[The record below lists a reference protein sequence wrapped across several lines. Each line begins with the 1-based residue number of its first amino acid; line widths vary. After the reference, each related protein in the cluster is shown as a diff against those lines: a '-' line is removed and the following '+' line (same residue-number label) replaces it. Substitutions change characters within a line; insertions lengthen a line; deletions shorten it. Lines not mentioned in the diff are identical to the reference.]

1 MPKHKWT
8 FKSRFRSGIF
18 SWKGTQLAA
27 KRMREAVSEIKKVA
41 KADSSLAGEGCI
53 EFLSRLYPAC
63 EHIDTSSG
71 AFGTASNKTVE
82 ALVPILINA
91 DWDINTRGKYME
103 KLYQAVCDDGWELL
117 SPITEQWGK
126 ICVYPGIAHLW
137 ADRFYPSIKNAWSH
151 RTRDY
156 MTGSIDICLSCLLET
171 KRYDELYELIS
182 IRQYSFWA
190 YDKFW
195 AEALVRQGKIEE
207 AIKYAQSLQKEDYDK
222 PSINQF
228 CENMLL
234 EAGRVEEAYNRYAL
248 KIPDYGTYISIYRNI
263 CKKYPN
269 KDKKQILLDLI
280 EKKGNKGKWFA
291 AAKSA
296 GFLDLALECAE
307 TGDSD
312 PNTLLRATR
321 DFDDKEPEFA
331 IRVGMEAIVIFL
343 TAEFNDPITPY
354 DIYMFYSDVWQVAEK
369 HNQVGWFNAELSK
382 KILKNAYKI
391 KPNLK
396 EAIMSKLQG

>member
-8 FKSRFRSGIF
+8 FKSRFKTGVYG
-18 SWKGTQLAA
+18 WKGTQLAA
-27 KRMREAVSEIKKVA
+27 KRMKEAAIEIKKVA

-71 AFGTASNKTVE
+71 SFGTASNKTVE
-82 ALVPILINA
+82 ALIPILINA
-91 DWDINTRGKYME
+91 DWDMNSRGKHLE
-103 KLYQAVCDDGWELL
+103 KLYQAVCEDGWELL

-126 ICVYPGIAHLW
+126 ICVYSGLAHLW
-137 ADRFYPSIKNAWSH
+137 ADRFYPEIKDTWSQ
-151 RTRDY
+151 RARDY

-171 KRYDELYELIS
+171 KRYDELYDLIS
-182 IRQYSFWA
+182 IKHYSFWA

-195 AEALVRQGKIEE
+195 AEALVRQGKIDE
-207 AIKYAQSLQKEDYDK
+207 AIKYAHSLQNNDYEIL
-222 PSINQF
+222 PINHF
-228 CENMLL
+228 CEKVLL
-234 EAGRVEEAYNRYAL
+234 GSGRVDEAYKRYAL
-248 KIPDYGTYISIYRNI
+248 KTLDYGTYISNYRKI

-269 KDKKQILLDLI
+269 KDKEQILLDLI
-280 EKKGNKGKWFA
+280 EKKGSKGKWFA

-296 GFLDLALECAE
+296 GMLDLALECAE

-321 DFDDKEPEFA
+321 DFANKEPEFA
-331 IRVGMEAIVIFL
+331 FKVGMEAIVIFL
-343 TAEFNDPITPY
+343 TSEFNEPITPY
-354 DIYMFYSDVWQVAEK
+354 DIHIYYYEVLQVAEK

-382 KILKNAYKI
+382 KVLKNAYKI

-396 EAIMSKLQG
+396 EAIMSKLI